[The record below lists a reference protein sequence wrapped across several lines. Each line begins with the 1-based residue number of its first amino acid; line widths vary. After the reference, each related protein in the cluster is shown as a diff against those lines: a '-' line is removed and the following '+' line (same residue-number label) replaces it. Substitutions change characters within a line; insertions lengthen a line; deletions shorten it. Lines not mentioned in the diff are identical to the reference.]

1 MDIQVDRIS
10 FSSISG
16 ISVGNA
22 QNEEAG
28 TGVTV
33 FRLTTPGRAAVEV
46 FGGGPASRETE
57 TIAPERNHPL
67 NALVFSGGSA
77 YGLAAA
83 DGVMRCLEAHGVG
96 YDTGIALVPIVCQ
109 SCIYD
114 LGFGSA
120 TVRPD
125 AAMGLAACE
134 ASFQKNDPRSGNVG
148 AGTGATV
155 GKAAGMQQA
164 QKAGIG
170 YAALKMGKLQIGIA
184 VVLNS
189 LGDIFENGRKIAG
202 MLAPDGKGFADS
214 YQALLQITGS
224 NLFTSTTNTTLAA
237 VFTNGDF
244 TPAELKHL
252 ARMAAAGMA
261 RAIQPAFSTADGDTI
276 YAISVGPE
284 ADRVSASLDAAGALA
299 ATLLEEA
306 IADAVHSAHGGSQT
320 QDPFIIE
327 APSKEEVVEKGKA
340 AFDEIKAKALRGEL
354 PDLTLEEINE
364 EIRKTRE
371 GNKGTMP

>member
-1 MDIQVDRIS
+1 MRIAFSDIA
-10 FSSISG
+10 G
-16 ISVGNA
+16 IRVGNA
-22 QNEEAG
+22 QDDNAA

-33 FRLTTPGRAAVEV
+33 FRLTTPGRAAVVV

-57 TIAPERNHPL
+57 TIAPERSHPL

-77 YGLAAA
+77 YGLAAS
-83 DGVMRCLEAHGVG
+83 DGVMRSLESHGIG

-109 SCIYD
+109 SCIFD
-114 LGFGSA
+114 LGYGSA
-120 TVRPD
+120 TIRPD
-125 AAMGLAACE
+125 AAMGFAACE
-134 ASFQKNDPRSGNVG
+134 ASFAGNDPRSGNVG

-155 GKAAGMQQA
+155 GKAAGMAQS

-170 YAALKMGKLQIGIA
+170 YSAAQIGELQVGVA

-189 LGDIFENGRKIAG
+189 YGDIYFSGKKIAG
-202 MLAPDGKGFADS
+202 MRTPDQKAFADS
-214 YQALLQITGS
+214 YETLLKATGS

-261 RAIQPAFSTADGDTI
+261 RAIRPAFTTADGDTV
-276 YAISVGPE
+276 YAISVGE
-284 ADRVSASLDAAGALA
+284 EKVAGVSLDAAGALA

-306 IADAVHSAHGGSQT
+306 IADAVRSAA
-320 QDPFIIE
+320 II
-327 APSKEEVVEKGKA
+327 
-340 AFDEIKAKALRGEL
+340 
-354 PDLTLEEINE
+354 
-364 EIRKTRE
+364 
-371 GNKGTMP
+371 